1 MSEESSQ
8 TELLAARL
16 AGVTEAQAREINQFL
31 DNRKAEAISVGELL
45 ERGYQY
51 FIPNY
56 QRGYRWTPEEVK
68 TLLHDIEEASKDKKH
83 CLQPLVLKLRDKGN
97 DEYAVIDGQQ
107 RLTTISIILAWCN
120 KEAGEKKDENEPPRP
135 GIEYE
140 TRKRSKD
147 FLEKISD
154 IYKRNPETKIN
165 NATQNQQSAT
175 FDAKDD
181 DELNPNNNVD
191 FFNMY
196 QAYATCTK
204 YKGKEITIRENLLNH
219 CSFILYIAGEGENEH
234 EIFKRLNSGKIAL
247 TNAELTKALLLH
259 DRPYKEQ
266 LEMALKWDEMMRFF
280 ENDDFWYFICTEPE
294 SEKYQQ
300 TRLDFLIELVPDK
313 KIETK
318 GDRYASF
325 RAIDE
330 ENRNGTY
337 SLTNEWEK
345 LTKYYHIMRYWYEDA
360 PTLSTSRE
368 QRSLYHLIGFLLKSG
383 YATPAD
389 LLKEFNEKQKS
400 AFRGWCLG
408 EIKKKLSI
416 ADKSNLLKKIEEL
429 DYYDKNHYKII
440 TNLLL
445 LMNIA
450 TLEFNAGENS
460 RYPFASHVREKWSL
474 EHIHAR
480 QEEACIERLKQ
491 YKKILDSDFKC
502 SKEWQEQYDGD
513 KNKQKLNA
521 EYNRTLD
528 LLEEKYKGGGFSYEN
543 SFGNLALLPG
553 WFNSKVNN
561 KGYQDKRR
569 MIMQE
574 CNDGKLAII
583 PICTRYAFFK
593 YYSPDDDSNIVWD
606 GKNASDY
613 TEKAIGLI
621 YKYLNPATQA

>member
-1 MSEESSQ
+1 MFHNKQIYRYMSEESSQ

-31 DNRKAEAISVGELL
+31 DNRKAEAISVGDLL
-45 ERGYQY
+45 KRTYQY

-56 QRGYRWTPEEVK
+56 QRGYRWTLLEVK

-83 CLQPLVLKLRDKGN
+83 CLQPLVLKKRGKDK
-97 DEYAVIDGQQ
+97 YTVIDGQQ

-120 KEAGEKKDENEPPRP
+120 QKEKATCKRP
-135 GIEYE
+135 SIEYE
-140 TRKRSKD
+140 TRTGSLGFLKNIKD
-147 FLEKISD
+147 K
-154 IYKRNPETKIN
+154 T
-165 NATQNQQSAT
+165 
-175 FDAKDD
+175 KDD
-181 DELNPNNNVD
+181 AEANVD
-191 FFNMY
+191 FWNMY
-196 QAYATCTK
+196 QAYVHCDEYA
-204 YKGKEITIRENLLNH
+204 KGKENIVSIIKENLLNH

-330 ENRNGTY
+330 ENRKGTY

-368 QRSLYHLIGFLLKSG
+368 QRSLYHLIGYLLKSG

-389 LLKEFNEKQKS
+389 LLKEFNEKPKS

-429 DYYDKNHYKII
+429 DYYDKKHYKII

-445 LMNIA
+445 LMNIT

-513 KNKQKLNA
+513 KNKQKLKA

-574 CNDGKLAII
+574 CNDGNLAII

-613 TEKAIGLI
+613 TEKAIDLI
-621 YKYLNPATQA
+621 YKYLTPETEA